1 MANVNEKMS
10 SYTQLQKMP
19 IDFDLLDSYINKI
32 MVCAM
37 IFFIFI
43 EWVHV
48 YWLSLMIVDC
58 NGFDTAASQE
68 LQKNLTVIELK
79 SFDWR
84 LFWLVWRHHPA
95 AGADCGRLISYEY
108 LVF

>member
-43 EWVHV
+43 E
-48 YWLSLMIVDC
+48 
-58 NGFDTAASQE
+58 
-68 LQKNLTVIELK
+68 
-79 SFDWR
+79 
-84 LFWLVWRHHPA
+84 
-95 AGADCGRLISYEY
+95 
-108 LVF
+108 